1 MKRIIWHQPERI
13 MLFVAE
19 RTGEESYGRDYT
31 ALGLEQD
38 GKLVA
43 GVLFTNYTKAAILMH
58 VASDGSRHWMTPAF
72 LAAAFR
78 YPFIQLGCR
87 RVTGLVRLDNEAA
100 MHFDEHLGFRRE
112 GVLREGAT
120 DGCDMVIYGM
130 LRNECRFLG
139 ERLRAAL
146 ERIS

>member
-13 MLFVAE
+13 MLFVAQ
-19 RTGEESYGRDYT
+19 RVDEEFFRDYT
-31 ALGLEQD
+31 ALGLEKD
-38 GKLVA
+38 GELVA
-43 GVLFTNYTKAAILMH
+43 GVLFTNYTKAGIVMH

-87 RVTGLVRLDNEAA
+87 RVTGLVRLDNERA
-100 MHFDEHLGFRRE
+100 MHFDERLGFRRE
-112 GVLREGAT
+112 GVLRAGAT
-120 DGCDMVIYGM
+120 DGCDMVLYGM
-130 LRNECRFLG
+130 LKSECRFLG